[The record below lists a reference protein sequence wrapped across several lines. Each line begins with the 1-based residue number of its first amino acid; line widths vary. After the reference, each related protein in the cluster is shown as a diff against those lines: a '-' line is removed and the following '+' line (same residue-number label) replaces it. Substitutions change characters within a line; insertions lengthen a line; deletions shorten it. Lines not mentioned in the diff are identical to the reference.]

1 MEDRFQQKN
10 NNKPTVVEINRQ
22 QELRD
27 NCNLLLMIND
37 LDRVKLVVNE
47 GIEYTRKKLR
57 EIGTIGILD
66 WEFNEIIDYK

>member
-1 MEDRFQQKN
+1 
-10 NNKPTVVEINRQ
+10 
-22 QELRD
+22 
-27 NCNLLLMIND
+27 MISIVLNS
-37 LDRVKLVVNE
+37 LYE